1 MLHNKELTENDNIR
15 SEMSLHRVAEM
26 LRTIL
31 RSTRICNV
39 TGTLAQPL
47 DPMDI
52 TDKKI
57 IEIVLDSLKTLLE
70 KLCRG
75 CGKNNRK
82 FLSISQDIITLA
94 LIVGNKCQNRF
105 VWVLP

>member
-31 RSTRICNV
+31 RSTRICTV

-57 IEIVLDSLKTLLE
+57 IEIVLDFLKTLLE

-75 CGKNNRK
+75 CGKNNRNFYLFHK
-82 FLSISQDIITLA
+82 TL
-94 LIVGNKCQNRF
+94 
-105 VWVLP
+105 